1 MRAIFVLV
9 NYNAD
14 GKVCEFLESLACIAL
29 LESTDRIDVLIVDN
43 SEKNLSART
52 EFCEKTSGYEGLNIE
67 WIFEETNS
75 GYFGPLAKVQKYI
88 EGNDY
93 QWVIYS
99 NPDLLLDSKFLANL
113 QRANDLHNGDL
124 VAPSIIDGKSGGDQN
139 PQYRLRPSKFKLRFL
154 RALFSSNLFFNIYQN
169 LGYLKQSLNHS
180 LKELGFTASRAK
192 ITEGAASIYA
202 GHGSLFIFK
211 GCETFLAL
219 PKYPCFLFCPI
230 FKLLIVDINAM
241 FLCPVFVRCFTAF
254 RAPSKSSVIT
264 LSHLIFS
271 ATRSNITIGVP
282 LSIISSKCLKLFFK
296 TVSSA
301 NDKINP
307 SILPLESISIVSTS
321 LS

>member
-219 PKYPCFLFCPI
+219 PKYPCFLFLEELFVAEEVASAGSRI
-230 FKLLIVDINAM
+230 
-241 FLCPVFVRCFTAF
+241 VFVPTVKAYHTNSFSIGTLHKDQIRRYYLASLDYVTRTYF
-254 RAPSKSSVIT
+254 R
-264 LSHLIFS
+264 
-271 ATRSNITIGVP
+271 
-282 LSIISSKCLKLFFK
+282 
-296 TVSSA
+296 
-301 NDKINP
+301 
-307 SILPLESISIVSTS
+307 
-321 LS
+321 